1 MSIEQCGTSNSS
13 GELVKRRS
21 KPWGEVEE
29 KTLIKKFFKGKF
41 FIWNHEGLR
50 NKDLPS
56 TANGRVTRR

>member
-29 KTLIKKFFKGKF
+29 KTLIKKFFKGKMF
-41 FIWNHEGLR
+41 YLE
-50 NKDLPS
+50 P
-56 TANGRVTRR
+56 